1 MNNQASDVPDASGE
15 FRLPIAQEDPRFA
28 PFFGVPDVPSIDRD
42 QATGNPLIITPG
54 PYLTPGTV
62 EGDPF
67 REEQLEVP
75 VGIPV
80 QTFYEDGNVFAT
92 EEVSDQDVLDVEGG
106 ASFELGIAM
115 GQLAEIDPATL
126 GLFEERTGG
135 LPYNMWHDS
144 TYDRV
149 VDIISNLPV
158 ATPSPTINK
167 LSELI
172 LLSAAAVP
180 ARQSE
185 ALSTAE
191 AGPTVDAGKKAVNG
205 LPEQSEQIEQGEQTE
220 IDASESEVFN
230 NDALLLARLM
240 RLSETGKMSVLMNF
254 MNALPQN
261 ISIAE
266 LYELRVNTALLEGD
280 ILSACNMAQD
290 ARAEE
295 GATYWLKI
303 LTYCRAVDGD
313 RAGVGF
319 NISLLQET
327 NEAPLFFTSL
337 IEDILRL
344 AEGRASGGSGVHSLS
359 PSDVNALSI
368 AMVNTAKGELPLY
381 LLEDM
386 PRLYLGSMTRRAD
399 LSIDFRAEV
408 SELAA
413 LYGVMEGRVFSEVL
427 EAMDFTDGERD
438 SIFLLANTDL
448 GARVDGLLINSAMF
462 EGDRLRKAELIST
475 AFERGLREKLYPALS
490 YPLLDVVKTMTPT
503 PDLAFF
509 AHDAGR
515 IALYSGDGVTA
526 KKWYD
531 LVLGMASAEN
541 FEASRSLVSLWPL
554 MLMHDQAGAIP
565 ANEQII
571 TLWRQSLNQLPAG
584 EQQQRTELLY
594 ALLGVFQYDVP
605 DLMLGGSF
613 ASAPEVSSSKM
624 PP

>member
-1 MNNQASDVPDASGE
+1 M
-15 FRLPIAQEDPRFA
+15 
-28 PFFGVPDVPSIDRD
+28 
-42 QATGNPLIITPG
+42 
-54 PYLTPGTV
+54 
-62 EGDPF
+62 
-67 REEQLEVP
+67 
-75 VGIPV
+75 
-80 QTFYEDGNVFAT
+80 
-92 EEVSDQDVLDVEGG
+92 
-106 ASFELGIAM
+106 
-115 GQLAEIDPATL
+115 
-126 GLFEERTGG
+126 
-135 LPYNMWHDS
+135 
-144 TYDRV
+144 
-149 VDIISNLPV
+149 
-158 ATPSPTINK
+158 
-167 LSELI
+167 
-172 LLSAAAVP
+172 LSAAAVP

-185 ALSTAE
+185 VL
-191 AGPTVDAGKKAVNG
+191 PTMDAGKKTVDSFA
-205 LPEQSEQIEQGEQTE
+205 EQDEVETTTLHN
-220 IDASESEVFN
+220 DAYN

-344 AEGRASGGSGVHSLS
+344 AEGRTSGGSGVHSLN
-359 PSDVNALSI
+359 SDEVSALSI

-554 MLMHDQAGAIP
+554 MLMHDQAGTIP

-571 TLWRQSLNQLPAG
+571 TLWQQSLSQLPAG
-584 EQQQRTELLY
+584 EQQRRTELLY

-605 DLMLGGSF
+605 DLTLDGSF
-613 ASAPEVSSSKM
+613 ASSPEVSSGKM
-624 PP
+624 PPHGVWRAFLHSARDGRVGETLALGLLVLGDGWVDEVNISVLTSVLSVLSAMGMETEARAIAIEAMVGSGF